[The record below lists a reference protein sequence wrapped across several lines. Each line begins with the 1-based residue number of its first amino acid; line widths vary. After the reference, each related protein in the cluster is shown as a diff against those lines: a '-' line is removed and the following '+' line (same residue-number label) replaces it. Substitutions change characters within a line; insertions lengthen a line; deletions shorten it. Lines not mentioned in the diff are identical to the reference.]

1 MRISSKVALVGG
13 IPIVIAA
20 AIAVAA
26 WLLLVEAERARAGA
40 ALAGA
45 SYRDLAS
52 LARSREDYASAL
64 PQERERHAFRFQV
77 LADSAQA
84 QLSALAAAP
93 GSVPH
98 RENAGNVAATLAVY
112 RSEMDDLLAITRRND
127 ALIAEMADRAGI
139 LVALADAARE
149 RQNTSNSDILATL
162 AAADRA
168 LRLSRD
174 IVDAAQEARAA
185 FLSVER
191 LRAGA
196 GMGTGAG
203 TSPVQERRLRFAR
216 ARMRHAIEELAAHL
230 ERGDRAETGIALRS
244 VLSAYDGAFARGAR
258 AAAGG
263 GESEDAPSEVAAW
276 LDDLIKI
283 NATEQRALHN
293 QTAELL
299 AYSVRAGET
308 EQATQNVAIAT
319 LKLGQRTAD
328 ALAARDVAAVGE
340 ILAES
345 RALAETMAAL
355 PISPLIQSEMI
366 DAIDGWSTR
375 LDTTRAGVAA
385 QNALMESM
393 GRTAQA
399 MLLGAQSLAAVLDAE
414 AVRIGETVRRMLVL
428 GAAFGLLIGIAA
440 ALVVARSITRPLD
453 RLREDTLT
461 LARDPQAGTIAPP
474 KGGFRRGRDGQFR
487 DELTAMAHA
496 VNTFVT
502 EIGQRESA
510 LRRAKDEVD
519 SALVE
524 LRRTQADLIQAEKL
538 ASLGQIVAG
547 VAHEINTP
555 LGVALT
561 TATALEGE
569 VERLG
574 ASVTEG
580 RILRSELTRSLARL
594 DEGAR
599 LVHVNLARAADMV
612 QSFKRVAADQ
622 TSEERRRFEMGEWLR
637 ELLTSLGPA
646 LRKRGHEVE
655 TRCPPDLV
663 LDTYPGALAQVLTN
677 LVMNSVDHAFAPGQ
691 SGRITIAIERRGPR
705 HLRIVFGDDGRGI
718 ARDSAGKIF
727 EPFFT
732 TARERGNTGLGLH
745 IVFNLVTARLGGKIE
760 LDQSGGAGRGA
771 RFVIDLPLSAADEPQ
786 SVAAQ

>member
-1 MRISSKVALVGG
+1 
-13 IPIVIAA
+13 
-20 AIAVAA
+20 
-26 WLLLVEAERARAGA
+26 
-40 ALAGA
+40 
-45 SYRDLAS
+45 
-52 LARSREDYASAL
+52 
-64 PQERERHAFRFQV
+64 
-77 LADSAQA
+77 
-84 QLSALAAAP
+84 
-93 GSVPH
+93 
-98 RENAGNVAATLAVY
+98 
-112 RSEMDDLLAITRRND
+112 
-127 ALIAEMADRAGI
+127 
-139 LVALADAARE
+139 
-149 RQNTSNSDILATL
+149 
-162 AAADRA
+162 
-168 LRLSRD
+168 
-174 IVDAAQEARAA
+174 
-185 FLSVER
+185 
-191 LRAGA
+191 
-196 GMGTGAG
+196 
-203 TSPVQERRLRFAR
+203 
-216 ARMRHAIEELAAHL
+216 
-230 ERGDRAETGIALRS
+230 
-244 VLSAYDGAFARGAR
+244 
-258 AAAGG
+258 
-263 GESEDAPSEVAAW
+263 
-276 LDDLIKI
+276 
-283 NATEQRALHN
+283 
-293 QTAELL
+293 
-299 AYSVRAGET
+299 
-308 EQATQNVAIAT
+308 
-319 LKLGQRTAD
+319 
-328 ALAARDVAAVGE
+328 
-340 ILAES
+340 
-345 RALAETMAAL
+345 
-355 PISPLIQSEMI
+355 
-366 DAIDGWSTR
+366 
-375 LDTTRAGVAA
+375 
-385 QNALMESM
+385 MESM

-399 MLLGAQSLAAVLDAE
+399 MLLGAQSLASVLDAE

-428 GAAFGLLIGIAA
+428 GAAFGLLLGIAA

-453 RLREDTLT
+453 RLREDMLT

-574 ASVTEG
+574 ASVSEG

-691 SGRITIAIERRGPR
+691 SGRITIAIERRGLR

-771 RFVIDLPLSAADEPQ
+771 RFVLDLPLSAADEPQ

>member
-93 GSVPH
+93 GSGPH
-98 RENAGNVAATLAVY
+98 REDAGNVAATLAVY
-112 RSEMDDLLAITRRND
+112 RSEMDDLLAVTRRND

-149 RQNTSNSDILATL
+149 RQNTSNFDILATL

-185 FLSVER
+185 FLAVER
-191 LRAGA
+191 LRAVA
-196 GMGTGAG
+196 AMG
-203 TSPVQERRLRFAR
+203 TSPVDERRLRFAR
-216 ARMRHAIEELAAHL
+216 ARMRNAIEELAAHL
-230 ERGDRAETGIALRS
+230 ERGDRGDTAIALRR
-244 VLSAYDGAFARGAR
+244 VLSAYDGDFARGAR

-263 GESEDAPSEVAAW
+263 GESGDAPSEVAAW
-276 LDDLIKI
+276 LDDLIKV

-328 ALAARDVAAVGE
+328 ALAARDVAAVAE

-399 MLLGAQSLAAVLDAE
+399 MLLGAQSLASVLDAE

-428 GAAFGLLIGIAA
+428 GAAFGLLLGIAA

-561 TATALEGE
+561 TATALEAE

-677 LVMNSVDHAFAPGQ
+677 LVMNSVDHAFAPGE
-691 SGRITIAIERRGPR
+691 SGHILVEITRRGPR
-705 HLRIVFGDDGRGI
+705 HLRIVFTDDGRGI
-718 ARDSAGKIF
+718 ARDSAVKIF

-760 LDQSGGAGRGA
+760 LDQSGGTGRGA
-771 RFVIDLPLSAADEPQ
+771 RFVLDLPLSAADEPQ

>member
-20 AIAVAA
+20 AIAVAS

-112 RSEMDDLLAITRRND
+112 RSEMDALLAVTRRND

-191 LRAGA
+191 LRAGTA
-196 GMGTGAG
+196 GTG
-203 TSPVQERRLRFAR
+203 TSPVEERRLRFAR
-216 ARMRHAIEELAAHL
+216 ARMRHAIEELSAHL
-230 ERGDRAETGIALRS
+230 ERGDRAETGIALRR

-263 GESEDAPSEVAAW
+263 GESEDAPSAVAAW
-276 LDDLIKI
+276 LDDLIKV

-328 ALAARDVAAVGE
+328 ALAARDVDAVGE

-375 LDTTRAGVAA
+375 LDTTREGVAA

-399 MLLGAQSLAAVLDAE
+399 MLLGAQSLASVLDAE

-440 ALVVARSITRPLD
+440 ALVVARSITRPID
-453 RLREDTLT
+453 RLREDMLT

-519 SALVE
+519 SALLE

-646 LRKRGHEVE
+646 LRKSGHEVE

-663 LDTYPGALAQVLTN
+663 LDTYPGALAQVVTN
-677 LVMNSVDHAFAPGQ
+677 LVMNSVDHAFAPGE

-705 HLRIVFGDDGRGI
+705 HLRLVFDDDGRGI
-718 ARDSAGKIF
+718 ARDSAAKVF

-745 IVFNLVTARLGGKIE
+745 IVFNLVTGRLGGKIE
-760 LDQSGGAGRGA
+760 LDQSGARRGA
-771 RFVIDLPLSAADEPQ
+771 RFVLDLPLSAADEPQ

>member
-20 AIAVAA
+20 AIAVAS

-112 RSEMDDLLAITRRND
+112 RSEMDELLAVTRRND

-191 LRAGA
+191 LRAGTA
-196 GMGTGAG
+196 GTG
-203 TSPVQERRLRFAR
+203 TSPVEERRLRFAR
-216 ARMRHAIEELAAHL
+216 ARMRHAVEELSAHL
-230 ERGDRAETGIALRS
+230 ERGDRAETGIALRR

-276 LDDLIKI
+276 LDDLIKV

-328 ALAARDVAAVGE
+328 ALAARDVDAVGE

-375 LDTTRAGVAA
+375 LDTTREGVAA

-399 MLLGAQSLAAVLDAE
+399 MLLGAQSLASVLDAE

-440 ALVVARSITRPLD
+440 ALVVARSITRPID
-453 RLREDTLT
+453 RLREDMLT

-519 SALVE
+519 STLLE

-646 LRKRGHEVE
+646 LRKSGHEVE

-663 LDTYPGALAQVLTN
+663 LDTYPGALAQVVTN
-677 LVMNSVDHAFAPGQ
+677 LVMNSVDHAFAPGE

-705 HLRIVFGDDGRGI
+705 HLRLVFDDDGRGI
-718 ARDSAGKIF
+718 ARDSAAKVF

-745 IVFNLVTARLGGKIE
+745 IVFNLVTGRLGGKIE
-760 LDQSGGAGRGA
+760 LDQSGARRGA
-771 RFVIDLPLSAADEPQ
+771 RFVLDLPLSAADEPQ